1 MDQYVS
7 PFVERYS
14 SKEMVR
20 IFSPAEK
27 FRTWRRLWVAL
38 ARAQKKLGLTITDEQ
53 IKELEAN
60 IGNIDF
66 QRAAEY
72 EKKLRHDVMAH
83 IRTYGDACPKAKG
96 ILHLGSTSA
105 YVTDNTDVVLTRDAL
120 LVIKRELVNLLE
132 ALKAQAL
139 KWKDTPQVAY
149 THFQPAQLSTVGK
162 RISLWMNDFVQDV
175 HEIDFV
181 ISSLRFLGCKGAVGT
196 QSSYMELFDGNEEK
210 VRRLEELV
218 AKEFGLEPVRV
229 SGQTYSRKVD
239 ARVVAALAGVA
250 VSLHK
255 MSNDMRLMQHLGE
268 VREPFEEEQVGSS
281 AMPYKQ
287 NPVKAERIA
296 SLCRHAIACYQ
307 GVATMAAG
315 QWLERTLDDSAIKRI
330 AVPEAFFAV
339 DASMVLAI
347 DIARRLN
354 VSEPT
359 IRRNVERHF
368 PFIATENILMAAVK
382 LGGDRQELHEVIR
395 RNAVEVT
402 AKIQEGKENDLIQR
416 LKADGIFRKA
426 LESNPG
432 LLDVKKYV
440 GRAPAQV
447 KEFIQREVDPALK
460 ANRKLIGMQAEVR
473 V

>member
-14 SKEMVR
+14 SKEMLR
-20 IFSPAEK
+20 LFSPAEK

-38 ARAQKKLGLTITDEQ
+38 ARAQKKLGLKITDEQ

-72 EKKLRHDVMAH
+72 EKKLRHEVMAH
-83 IRTYGDACPKAKG
+83 IRTYGDACPRARG
-96 ILHLGSTSA
+96 IIHLGATSA

-120 LVIKRELVNLLE
+120 LLIKRELVNLLE

-149 THFQPAQLSTVGK
+149 THFQPAQLTTVGK

-175 HEIDFV
+175 REIDFA
-181 ISSLRFLGCKGAVGT
+181 ISGLRFLGCKGAVGT
-196 QSSYMELFDGNEEK
+196 QSSYLELFDGDEEK

-239 ARVVAALAGVA
+239 ARVVAALSGVA

-339 DASMVLAI
+339 DASLVLAI

-402 AKIQEGKENDLIQR
+402 ARIQEGKENDLIQR

-426 LESNPG
+426 LELNPG

-440 GRAPAQV
+440 GRASAQV
-447 KEFIQREVDPALK
+447 KEFIQREVDPVLR
-460 ANRKLIGMQAEVR
+460 ANRRLIGMQAEVR

>member
-14 SKEMVR
+14 SREMVR
-20 IFSPAEK
+20 LFSPSEK

-38 ARAQKKLGLTITDEQ
+38 ARAQKKLGLKITDEQ
-53 IKELEAN
+53 IRELERNVDA
-60 IGNIDF
+60 IDWA
-66 QRAAEY
+66 RAAEY

-83 IRTYGDACPKAKG
+83 IRAYGDACPKARG
-96 ILHLGSTSA
+96 IIHLGSTSA
-105 YVTDNTDVVLTRDAL
+105 FVTDNTDIL
-120 LVIKRELVNLLE
+120 LLREGLRLIKREVINLLA
-132 ALKAQAL
+132 ALREQAL
-139 KWKDTPQVAY
+139 RWKDTPQVAY

-162 RISLWMNDFVQDV
+162 RFSLWMNDFVQDV

-181 ISSLRFLGCKGAVGT
+181 LSSLRFLGCKGAVGT
-196 QSSYMELFDGNEEK
+196 QASYLELFDGDEK
-210 VRRLEELV
+210 KVQRLEELV
-218 AKEFGLEPVRV
+218 AAEFGMPPVLV

-239 ARVVAALAGVA
+239 ARAGAALAGVA

-255 MSNDMRLMQHLGE
+255 MSNDLRLMQHLGE

-296 SLCRHAIACYQ
+296 SLCRHAMACYQ
-307 GVATMAAG
+307 GLAATAAG

-330 AVPEAFFAV
+330 ALPESFLAV
-339 DASMVLAI
+339 DGALMLAI
-347 DIARRLN
+347 DIARRLV

-395 RNAVEVT
+395 RSAVEVT
-402 AKIQEGKENDLIQR
+402 ARIQEGKENDLIQR
-416 LKADGIFRKA
+416 LKADGILRRA

-432 LLDVKKYV
+432 LLQVKRYV

-447 KEFIQREVDPALK
+447 KEFIRREVDPVLR
-460 ANRKLIGMQAEVR
+460 ANRKLIGMQPEVR
-473 V
+473 I